1 MWSIIFGIILIYAGG
16 WELVWAEPGNIF
28 SYGKDFYF
36 GNDGIVINV
45 NKEFYGL
52 KISNRFFDSFVLSW
66 LSLGGGLAAIFG
78 SFSSNKENNKSES

>member
-36 GNDGIVINV
+36 GNDGIVINPD
-45 NKEFYGL
+45 Y
-52 KISNRFFDSFVLSW
+52 
-66 LSLGGGLAAIFG
+66 AIEKVH
-78 SFSSNKENNKSES
+78 S